1 MDDVLYMRLMQLSG
15 LIWPLLAL
23 VLLAGSILLY
33 LAERR
38 IHTLCLVIGY
48 SIHLLSAIW
57 SQVAPRMYPP
67 EEMMKV
73 MTVTSGIG
81 LIGSGLVAYGL
92 FSYGLIAYRKSRLPR
107 FDDEAA
113 G

>member
-33 LAERR
+33 LGERR

-57 SQVAPRMYPP
+57 NQLAPRMFLQD
-67 EEMMKV
+67 EMMKV
-73 MTVTSGIG
+73 MTLGSGIG
-81 LIGSGLVAYGL
+81 LIGSGLVAYGF
-92 FSYGLIAYRKSRLPR
+92 FSYGLIAFRKSKLPR

-113 G
+113 S